1 MIHRNT
7 HIHMIHRN
15 ILHDSTSMRCLE
27 ESNHRDREWNG
38 GGQELGEGK
47 WGVVYRNRISV
58 WEDEKI
64 PDMDG
69 GVGYTI

>member
-27 ESNHRDREWNG
+27 ESIHRHREWNG
-38 GGQELGEGK
+38 GGQELGEEK

-69 GVGYTI
+69 GEGYTI